1 MHTAQIVVDGTTYEI
16 EYDID
21 GDDELTCYMPD
32 GSPRSTT
39 LRGLKPEHAIAPHL
53 RSYLKQA
60 TKPR

>member
-1 MHTAQIVVDGTTYEI
+1 MYTIPIAIDGKTYVI
-16 EYDID
+16 EYYFD

-32 GSPRSTT
+32 GSMRSTT
-39 LRGLKPEHAIAPHL
+39 LRGLKPEHAIATHL